1 MSVSEPFIARPIA
14 TTLLMIAVLL
24 LGVLGYRSLPI
35 SALPNVDFPTIQ
47 VTTQLPGASPQVMES
62 LVTTP
67 LERQFGTIAGL
78 ASLNSDSS
86 YGLSTITLQFVLDRD
101 IDNAAQDV
109 QAAINA
115 ARGTLPADLP
125 YPPVYNKVN
134 PADAPILQLAISSD
148 VLPQNQV
155 ADLADSVLAQKLSQV
170 SGVGLVSIQ
179 GNQRPAVRIQ
189 ANPTALAGLQLGL
202 EDIRSALRAA
212 NVNAPKG
219 TFDGPKQSFTIGS
232 NDQIVSADEYKPVII
247 AYRNGAPV
255 RLSDVAEVIEGVENE
270 QLAAWVSTDR
280 FASTARSPYERPSG
294 GADRAGV
301 SGENDTR
308 GSAARTDKDEFAS
321 TARGSSE
328 RPSGGADRAGVSGE
342 SDTRGSAARTDKDEF
357 ASTARSPYER
367 PSGGADRAGV
377 SGPGDTTSHANGP
390 LSTPDQQGRSRP
402 AVLVDVR
409 RQPGANI
416 IQTVERIQALLP
428 QLTASFPASVKV
440 TVLADRTETI
450 RASVHDVQFTML
462 LTIALVVM
470 VIFVFLRKLWATVI
484 PSVALPMSIIGTF
497 GVMALCGFSLDNLSL
512 MALTIATGFVVDDAI
527 VMIENI
533 VRYIE
538 HGDDPETAARKGAKQ
553 IGFTVVSL
561 TVSLIAVFI
570 PLLFMSGVIG
580 RLFRDF
586 ALVLTIAVTISALVS
601 LTLTP
606 MMCAKLLKADRPDD
620 RHGAL
625 FDWTER
631 QFARLLAGYERSL
644 RWVMARPKQTLT
656 VFGLTLVATGLLFV
670 AIPKG
675 LLPQQDTGV
684 IVGVAEAEASI
695 SFPAMKART
704 MALSA
709 AVRQDPDVASVAAFV
724 GSGSINPT
732 LNTGRLNIVLKPRGE
747 RSASADQVIE
757 RLKQRAAAV
766 EGISLFMQPVQDLQ
780 IDSRV
785 ARTQYQY
792 GLRSLD
798 ASELAEWTPKLIAAL
813 KARPELAD
821 VTTEQQTD
829 GLYLKL
835 DIQRDRASRLGVPV
849 QAIDDALY
857 DAFGQRQVTTIFTQ
871 VTQYRVVLE
880 VPPAFR
886 KRPDALDQ
894 LYVKSNTGA
903 LVPLS
908 AVATATTTR
917 GPLVL
922 SHEGQL
928 PAATLSF
935 NLAPGMSLSDALPAI
950 AAAEAEIG
958 LPVSVQRSFSGTAA
972 EFQTSLASMPW
983 LILAAIV
990 VIYIVLGVLYESY
1003 IHPLTIL
1010 STLPSAGVGALL
1022 ALLLTRQDFSVV
1034 ALIGVVLL
1042 IGIVKKN
1049 AIMMIDFALEAE
1061 RDHGRSP
1068 SDAIFEAALLR
1079 FRPIMMTT
1087 MAALLGALPLAL
1099 ESGAGSELRNPMGI
1113 AIVGGLILSQ
1123 MLTLY
1128 TTPVIYLAMDRL
1140 ARRFRAEATPA
1151 TA

>member
-1 MSVSEPFIARPIA
+1 MSVSDPFISRPIA
-14 TTLLMIAVLL
+14 TTLLMIAVVL
-24 LGVLGYRSLPI
+24 LGALGYRQLPV
-35 SALPNVDFPTIQ
+35 SALPDVDFPTIQ

-78 ASLNSDSS
+78 ASMNSNSS
-86 YGLSTITLQFVLDRD
+86 FGLSTITLQFVLDRD
-101 IDNAAQDV
+101 IDDAAQDV

-125 YPPVYNKVN
+125 YPPIYNKVN
-134 PADAPILQLAISSD
+134 PADAPILQLAVWSE
-148 VLPQNQV
+148 VLPQNRV
-155 ADLADSVLAQKLSQV
+155 ADFADAVLAQKLSQV

-189 ANPTALAGLQLGL
+189 ANPAALAALQLGL
-202 EDIRSALRAA
+202 GDIRTALREA

-232 NDQIVSADEYKPVII
+232 NDQIVSADEYRPVIV

-255 RLSDVAEVIEGVENE
+255 RLSDVATVIEGVENE
-270 QLAAWVSTDR
+270 QLAAFV
-280 FASTARSPYERPSG
+280 ARG
-294 GADRAGV
+294 G
-301 SGENDTR
+301 E
-308 GSAARTDKDEFAS
+308 AAR
-321 TARGSSE
+321 
-328 RPSGGADRAGVSGE
+328 
-342 SDTRGSAARTDKDEF
+342 
-357 ASTARSPYER
+357 
-367 PSGGADRAGV
+367 
-377 SGPGDTTSHANGP
+377 N
-390 LSTPDQQGRSRP
+390 
-402 AVLVDVR
+402 AVLIDVR

-416 IQTVERIQALLP
+416 IDTVERLKALLP
-428 QLTASFPASVKV
+428 QLTATFPAAVNV
-440 TVLADRTETI
+440 EILIDRTETI
-450 RASVHDVQFTML
+450 RASVRDVQFTML

-470 VIFVFLRKLWATVI
+470 VIFLFLRKLWATVI
-484 PSVALPMSIIGTF
+484 PSIALPLSLVGTF
-497 GVMALCGFSLDNLSL
+497 GIMSLAGFSLDNLSL

-538 HGDDPETAARKGAKQ
+538 RGEDPETAARKGARQ

-570 PLLFMSGVIG
+570 PLLFMTGIVG

-586 ALVLTIAVTISALVS
+586 ALVLTIAVSISALVS

-606 MMCAKLLKADRPDD
+606 MMCAKLLRHEPADAPRS
-620 RHGAL
+620 RL
-625 FDWTER
+625 FDWSEAR
-631 QFARLLAGYERSL
+631 FAALLSGYERSL
-644 RWVMARPKQTLT
+644 QWVMARPRQTLT
-656 VFGLTLVATGLLFV
+656 VFGLTVLVTAVLFIT
-670 AIPKG
+670 IPKG
-675 LLPQQDTGV
+675 LLPQQDAGV
-684 IVGVAEAEASI
+684 LIGVAEAEASI
-695 SFPAMKART
+695 SFPAMQART
-704 MALSA
+704 RALSEA
-709 AVRQDPDVASVAAFV
+709 LARDPDVQSVATFV

-732 LNTGRLNIVLKPRGE
+732 LNTGRLNIVLRPRGDRADIDRVSARLAE
-747 RSASADQVIE
+747 RA
-757 RLKQRAAAV
+757 RAV
-766 EGISLFMQPVQDLQ
+766 EGIRLFLQPVQDLQ

-785 ARTQYQY
+785 ARTQFQ
-792 GLRSLD
+792 LVLTSLD
-798 ASELAEWTPKLIAAL
+798 AAEVATWLPRFLAAL
-813 KARPELAD
+813 DARPELAD
-821 VTTEQQTD
+821 VATEQQAD

-849 QAIDDALY
+849 SAIDDALY
-857 DAFGQRQVTTIFTQ
+857 DAFGQRQVTTIFTE

-880 VPPAFR
+880 VPPEFR
-886 KRPDALDQ
+886 QRPDALDQ
-894 LYVKSNTGA
+894 LYVKSTGGS
-903 LVPLS
+903 LIPLS
-908 AVATATTTR
+908 AVATASTAR

-922 SHEGQL
+922 SHQGQL
-928 PAATLSF
+928 PAATVSF
-935 NLAPGMSLSDALPAI
+935 NLTPGTSLGAALPAI
-950 AAAEAEIG
+950 DAAAAAIG
-958 LPVSVQRSFSGTAA
+958 LPDSVQRSFSGTAA

-990 VIYIVLGVLYESY
+990 VIYIVLGVLYESF

-1022 ALLLTRQDFSVV
+1022 ALFVTRHDFSVV

-1061 RDHGRSP
+1061 RDLGRTP
-1068 SDAIFEAALLR
+1068 HEAIVEAASLR

-1140 ARRFRAEATPA
+1140 ARRIGSRAEPA
-1151 TA
+1151 TVG